1 MLEVYQQCVKMCQQS
16 VNIVNIVNI
25 VKKCVY
31 IVSTVCQHC
40 IYCVK
45 FFFNTI
51 LISRIF
57 QVFNLLSADLL
68 SIEKIIKGRQE
79 TYTLLSF
86 FRDIS
91 PWSKIIQSL
100 GKFHQSAV
108 TNQVSNA
115 YVY

>member
-1 MLEVYQQCVKMCQQS
+1 MILQIARK
-16 VNIVNIVNI
+16 
-25 VKKCVY
+25 
-31 IVSTVCQHC
+31 
-40 IYCVK
+40 YCVK

-100 GKFHQSAV
+100 GKFHESAV
-108 TNQVSNA
+108 TNQVST
-115 YVY
+115 YQTLVH